1 MHVQQEAASTDPYP
15 RLPNRPLPHFPCL
28 LLTYLLIL
36 EHFMLFPTSQLL
48 PSMFPFLE
56 KEEEKQQMFAAL
68 TKVPGTV

>member
-56 KEEEKQQMFAAL
+56 K
-68 TKVPGTV
+68 